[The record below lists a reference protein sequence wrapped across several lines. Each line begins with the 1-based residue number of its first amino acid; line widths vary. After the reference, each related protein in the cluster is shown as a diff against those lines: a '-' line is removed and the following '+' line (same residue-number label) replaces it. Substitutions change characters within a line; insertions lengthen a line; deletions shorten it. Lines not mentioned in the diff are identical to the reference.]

1 MLRGQPAAFVLLI
14 DIGPIR
20 DTDQRVMGLVHI
32 GLGEIDVIRR
42 DQRDAHVIGH
52 LDKAPLGQLFGY
64 GLAILAGVALQLD
77 IKPVGKS
84 PVQPCHQCLCRGA
97 LTALQQL
104 PHGAARP
111 ARQTDQPTVQ
121 RLQLLQGDLR
131 QRPALVDIKAGVQL
145 HQVFIPGLGLGQQN
159 HRGRNARLFPRLHL
173 HIGQIHLTADDRL
186 HTGPRHG
193 DREFQRGEHVVGIR
207 QGQRRHI
214 GPLAQIG
221 QLFQPQR
228 PFQQRIF
235 GVRAQV
241 NESGCLCH
249 GANLPKPTRSHQSH
263 RCPAPVFPATRHAL
277 ERRTPQNLLPSPLAP
292 A

>member
-1 MLRGQPAAFVLLI
+1 MIAQRVQIGNRQRIGHQTTRPRAPPRPDGNIIVFRPFDKIGNDQKVAGEPHALDDAQLEIQPLFIFFDGGGMGDHLQPVFQPLMRLPLELFDLVIRELRQDRITAIRHKGTALGDLDRVLDGFGQISKQRHHLGLRFEVMLRGQPAAFVLLI

-52 LDKAPLGQLFGY
+52 LHKAPFGQLFGQR
-64 GLAILAGVALQLD
+64 LAILAGVALQLD

-121 RLQLLQGDLR
+121 RLQLL
-131 QRPALVDIKAGVQL
+131 
-145 HQVFIPGLGLGQQN
+145 
-159 HRGRNARLFPRLHL
+159 
-173 HIGQIHLTADDRL
+173 
-186 HTGPRHG
+186 
-193 DREFQRGEHVVGIR
+193 
-207 QGQRRHI
+207 
-214 GPLAQIG
+214 
-221 QLFQPQR
+221 
-228 PFQQRIF
+228 
-235 GVRAQV
+235 
-241 NESGCLCH
+241 
-249 GANLPKPTRSHQSH
+249 
-263 RCPAPVFPATRHAL
+263 
-277 ERRTPQNLLPSPLAP
+277 
-292 A
+292 